1 MSVKTTKKLGISG
14 GMLSAAK
21 DAEASLARRDAEDL
35 GNSLPEGHPLREE
48 VERQKAL
55 IGDLSGLPAGHPL
68 LQALQAAKNRFDQQ
82 QEQRAKEQNKTAE
95 VRKAQGESREDARK
109 KARAEEEQTKQWM
122 EASARVNA
130 GLKEALE
137 AIRVLYKVLA
147 DNEEILNI
155 EPLSRAKVGRMK
167 RLLYATERGLSD
179 GRIVRARA

>member
-1 MSVKTTKKLGISG
+1 MKTAKKIGISG

-21 DAEASLARRDAEDL
+21 EAEASLARRDAEDL
-35 GNSLPEGHPLREE
+35 GNSLPEGHPLQEA
-48 VERQKAL
+48 VEKQKAL
-55 IGDLSGLPAGHPL
+55 VGDLSGLPPGHPL
-68 LQALQAAKNRFDQQ
+68 LRALQAAKERFDQQ
-82 QEQRAKEQNKTAE
+82 QEQRAEEQGKAADG
-95 VRKAQGESREDARK
+95 RKAQEANRDEARR
-109 KARAEEEQTKQWM
+109 KARDEEDDQTEQWM
-122 EASARVNA
+122 AASARVNA
-130 GLKEALE
+130 GLKDALD